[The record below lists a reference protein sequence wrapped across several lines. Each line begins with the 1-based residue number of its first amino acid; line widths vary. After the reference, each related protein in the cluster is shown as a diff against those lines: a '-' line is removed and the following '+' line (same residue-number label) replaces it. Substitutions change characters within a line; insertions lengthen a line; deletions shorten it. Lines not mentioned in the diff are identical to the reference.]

1 MSRMAGKNALIE
13 QLIADGTRY
22 VFGNPGTTEQGFM
35 DALQDYPQLEFILAL
50 HEGVAVGVADAYARA
65 THKPAFVE
73 LHIAPGL
80 GNAMGMLYDAAR
92 GHSPLVVY
100 AGQSDTHSLDQ
111 EPLLSGD
118 LVRMAEPLCKWS
130 VEAKHAH
137 DVPML
142 LRRAMKV
149 AAGPPPGPVFLS
161 LPLDVLDQHAEM
173 QIAPSTYVLART
185 RPDAETLSAVAAA
198 IAAARQPAIV
208 VGDGVAISDAQNEVG
223 ELATLL
229 GAPIQAGYA
238 SEMNLPAG
246 HPLAGNPLNVVSG
259 AAVRSSLESSDVI
272 VIIGT
277 PVWRTIFPA
286 ENGPLPDEA
295 RVIQIDQDAW
305 ELAKNAPIDFALQ
318 ADPKTTLRELI
329 PLVERLMDAEQR
341 QAAQERSAAYIER
354 RAASEKRLRAEDDKR
369 RDQSPIAVT
378 RLMEE
383 IAAAL
388 PLSAAIF
395 DESVTSGGALQRYLH
410 LEPGRYFRARGGG
423 LGPGMPG
430 TVGLKLASPDRPV
443 VGVVAD
449 GSAMYTITA
458 LWTAAHHNIPVTWV
472 IVNNSSYRI
481 LKLNLQDY
489 LGESGANRRFMH
501 TDLHQPPISYDRLAE
516 SMGVWGRRVERPE
529 DLGVAL
535 REAMAVPGPSLL
547 DVVVDPAVPG
557 RAR

>member
-1 MSRMAGKNALIE
+1 MSGKRALIE

-35 DALQDYPQLEFILAL
+35 DALQDYPQLAFILAL
-50 HEGVAVGVADAYARA
+50 HEGVAIGVADAYARA
-65 THKPAFVE
+65 TQKPAFVE

-149 AAGPPPGPVFLS
+149 AAGPPPGPVFMS
-161 LPLDVLDQHAEM
+161 LPLDVLDQTAEM
-173 QIAPSTYVLART
+173 RIAPTSFVASRI
-185 RPDAETLSAVAAA
+185 RPDAETLRAVASLLASA
-198 IAAARQPAIV
+198 QHPSIV
-208 VGDGVAISDAQNEVG
+208 VGDGVAISGAQAEVG
-223 ELATLL
+223 TIADLI

-259 AAVRSSLESSDVI
+259 AAVRESLEASDVI
-272 VIIGT
+272 LILGT

-286 ENGPLPDEA
+286 EAGPLPDEA
-295 RVIQIDQDAW
+295 RVIQIDMDTW
-305 ELAKNAPIDFALQ
+305 ELAKNQPVEFALQ
-318 ADPKTTLRELI
+318 ADPKTTLQELI
-329 PLVERLMDAEQR
+329 PLVESAMSDDQR
-341 QAAQERSAAYIER
+341 AAVRARTQAYTER
-354 RAASEKRLRAEDDKR
+354 RAAAEHRLRTQDDGR

-383 IAAAL
+383 IAGAL
-388 PLSAAIF
+388 PADAAIF

-410 LEPGRYFRARGGG
+410 LQPGGYFRARGGG

-430 TVGLKLASPDRPV
+430 AVGLQLAYPDRTV
-443 VGVVAD
+443 AGVVAD

-458 LWTAAHHNIPVTWV
+458 LWTAAHHKLPVTWV

-489 LGESGANRRFMH
+489 LGEAGADRRFMH
-501 TDLHQPPISYDRLAE
+501 TDLEDPPIRYDRLAE
-516 SMGVWGRRVERPE
+516 SMGVWGRRVDRPDE
-529 DLGVAL
+529 LAEGL
-535 REAMAVPGPSLL
+535 REALAVPGPSLL